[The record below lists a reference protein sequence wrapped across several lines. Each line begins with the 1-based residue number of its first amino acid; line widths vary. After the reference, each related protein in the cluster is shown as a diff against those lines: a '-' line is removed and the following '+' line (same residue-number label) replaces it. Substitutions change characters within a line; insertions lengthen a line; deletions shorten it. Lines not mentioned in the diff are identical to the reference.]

1 MEKHILHW
9 SYWLGFASL
18 IIAALWRA
26 ANAFG
31 LGLGKSDFP
40 LTLYKASLLLLVAA
54 VASANYSWFKSHK
67 P

>member
-31 LGLGKSDFP
+31 LGLSKSQHVELQRNRIDGASP
-40 LTLYKASLLLLVAA
+40 LILC
-54 VASANYSWFKSHK
+54 HCI
-67 P
+67 